1 MAVVE
6 DLRGPTC
13 VALERWIAFHRQA
26 LGFMPGWETLRAEAV
41 RSCAGTPAMLRL
53 KKAVVLFGEL
63 VRATHARASNLGP
76 TARPLASNRHD
87 APHPHRPLGGIKR
100 PRLT

>member
-41 RSCAGTPAMLRL
+41 RSCAGTPAMLRPQEGGCIVRRIGSSHTRTGIESRTDCA
-53 KKAVVLFGEL
+53 AVSVESP
-63 VRATHARASNLGP
+63 RRS
-76 TARPLASNRHD
+76 
-87 APHPHRPLGGIKR
+87 APAQTSRR
-100 PRLT
+100 Y